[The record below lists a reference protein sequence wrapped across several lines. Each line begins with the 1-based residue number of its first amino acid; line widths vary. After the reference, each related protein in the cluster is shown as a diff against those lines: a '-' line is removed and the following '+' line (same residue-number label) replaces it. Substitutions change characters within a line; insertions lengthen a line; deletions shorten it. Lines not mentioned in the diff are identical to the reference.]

1 MFKAITTLVETGI
14 RNAVGK
20 DQSTR
25 ENVKKIIHKKR
36 FYEKADTTE
45 DPQALI

>member
-1 MFKAITTLVETGI
+1 MQLDKLI
-14 RNAVGK
+14 

-25 ENVKKIIHKKR
+25 EKVKKIKNTKGG